1 VIRSIDAEDSTT
13 EADYSWVHFSIE
25 VVEELQ
31 DKDIYVYGNFNNYLL
46 LDENKMIFNPKT
58 YTYETQ
64 ILLKQGFYNYNYVTL
79 DENDEMST
87 TEINGSFDE
96 TENEYIL
103 LVYYSKF
110 GSNYDRVIGL
120 GRASSRKMG
129 Q

>member
-1 VIRSIDAEDSTT
+1 MT
-13 EADYSWVHFSIE
+13 
-25 VVEELQ
+25 
-31 DKDIYVYGNFNNYLL
+31 
-46 LDENKMIFNPKT
+46 FNPKT